1 MPRTRED
8 NTEQSLGNWNGNF
21 GSLRKAVQDGNYE
34 EGTFMSGQIAGMLKE
49 LRPCADV
56 LQRMTAEAEDLLKN
70 AYKRFE

>member
-1 MPRTRED
+1 MPPLR
-8 NTEQSLGNWNGNF
+8 SLRRQPP

-49 LRPCADV
+49 LHPCEEI
-56 LQRMTAEAEDLLKN
+56 LKGMTAQAEDLLKN